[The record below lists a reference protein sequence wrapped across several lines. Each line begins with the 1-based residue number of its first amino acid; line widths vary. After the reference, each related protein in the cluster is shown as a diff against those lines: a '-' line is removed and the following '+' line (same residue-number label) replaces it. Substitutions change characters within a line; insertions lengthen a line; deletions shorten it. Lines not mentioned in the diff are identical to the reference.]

1 MTDVA
6 FYLSFA
12 FNVLLATG
20 AYFVLRGSVK
30 SNRVGEAKAKSIYSA
45 VVVAGG
51 VLCGVVLFPAMVAL
65 FRLIGVAVAYGHGE
79 IVIAAIVFNLM
90 LSMLLLL
97 VGRILLGWQP
107 FSWS

>member
-6 FYLSFA
+6 FYLSFV
-12 FNVLLATG
+12 FNVLLAIG

-45 VVVAGG
+45 VVMAGG
-51 VLCGVVLFPAMVAL
+51 VLCGVVLFHAMVAL
-65 FRLIGVAVAYGHGE
+65 LRLVGLPAAYGHGE
-79 IVIAAIVFNLM
+79 IIAAAIVFNLM

-97 VGRILLGWQP
+97 VGRIMLGWRP
-107 FSWS
+107 FSWR